1 MRLLVVATVGILAT
15 QFSWE
20 LSRVFVG
27 VAAGLVTGVWWP
39 PALVVP
45 AVYLA
50 AVVSA
55 SLVAGR
61 HPVSVLRLLSVY
73 PTLHLSWGVGFL
85 AGPPP
90 GVVRRAVDQDAS

>member
-1 MRLLVVATVGILAT
+1 MATL
-15 QFSWE
+15 
-20 LSRVFVG
+20 G

-39 PALVVP
+39 PALAVP

-61 HPVSVLRLLSVY
+61 RLATVLRLLAVY

-85 AGPPP
+85 VGPP
-90 GVVRRAVDQDAS
+90 RRVGQRAAGQDAS